1 MFVGLLRT
9 NLYESQWTMILG
21 VSWAYSI
28 KFPCWTLMEH
38 HWKRTCRTL
47 GRFSWVARWILI
59 KNLWKWTWDFIR
71 EWSCHSMHQSLTC
84 SIPRKCSWIS
94 WAPSSFFIKSSLRVY
109 RKCSWSSLVSFE
121 HSSVSFWS
129 EVDGK
134 CSQPKNRWDMFLAS
148 TLCADSLSILYSIIL
163 ENQWEMS
170 LVLPEP
176 NPSRFLM
183 KYLLEM
189 YVGCPWS
196 SLR

>member
-1 MFVGLLRT
+1 METYSRT
-9 NLYESQWTMILG
+9 SYKQHRAEFMSLGNTTGHTGTSKHSCHLACLYDSFWHVQFQRNALG
-21 VSWAYSI
+21 VSWA
-28 KFPCWTLMEH
+28 L
-38 HWKRTCRTL
+38 
-47 GRFSWVARWILI
+47 
-59 KNLWKWTWDFIR
+59 
-71 EWSCHSMHQSLTC
+71 
-84 SIPRKCSWIS
+84 
-94 WAPSSFFIKSSLRVY
+94 SSFFIKSLVGIY

-176 NPSRFLM
+176 NPPRFLM

>member
-1 MFVGLLRT
+1 MGNALNQKNDGICSWHQLSVLIRFQFFTQSFPGTLIGNDPATPCANPSRVQFQR
-9 NLYESQWTMILG
+9 NALG
-21 VSWAYSI
+21 V
-28 KFPCWTLMEH
+28 
-38 HWKRTCRTL
+38 
-47 GRFSWVARWILI
+47 
-59 KNLWKWTWDFIR
+59 
-71 EWSCHSMHQSLTC
+71 
-84 SIPRKCSWIS
+84 S
-94 WAPSSFFIKSSLRVY
+94 WAPSSFFLKSSLRVY

-148 TLCADSLSILYSIIL
+148 TLCANSLSILYSIIL

-176 NPSRFLM
+176 NPPRFLM

>member
-21 VSWAYSI
+21 ASWANSI
-28 KFPCWTLMEH
+28 KFPCWALMEN
-38 HWKRTCRTL
+38 HWKRTCTTL
-47 GRFSWVARWILI
+47 GRFSCMARWILN
-59 KNLWKWTWDFIR
+59 KNLWKWTWNLIENDPATPCTNPSHVQFQR
-71 EWSCHSMHQSLTC
+71 NALGV
-84 SIPRKCSWIS
+84 S
-94 WAPSSFFIKSSLRVY
+94 WAPSSFFIKSLLGIY

-121 HSSVSFWS
+121 HSSVIFWS
-129 EVDGK
+129 KVDGK
-134 CSQPKNRWDMFLAS
+134 CSQPKNRWNMFLAS
-148 TLCADSLSILYSIIL
+148 TRRANSLSILYSIIH
-163 ENQWEMS
+163 ENLWEMS

-176 NPSRFLM
+176 NPPRFLM